1 MKRSET
7 DKKMNESKKPK
18 TETESKIIGTS
29 ELSIIVSER
38 IGRNIE
44 PKRLRSILR
53 NDNILSETFDD
64 GNYTKYRFRFPSNVT
79 DKIIGRL
86 IEIENGRNVKRSESI
101 KRKTERKTKT
111 ENVLIGIDDNGK
123 PLYEKPISEMVE
135 SDKTKTETE
144 SK

>member
-1 MKRSET
+1 MKLSET

-111 ENVLIGIDDNGK
+111 ENVLIGIDGNGK
-123 PLYEKPISEMVE
+123 PLYEIPKSELVE
-135 SDKTKTETE
+135 SDKTKNETE
-144 SK
+144 LK

>member
-1 MKRSET
+1 
-7 DKKMNESKKPK
+7 MNESKKPK

-111 ENVLIGIDDNGK
+111 ENVLIGIDGNGK
-123 PLYEKPISEMVE
+123 PLYEIPKSELVE
-135 SDKTKTETE
+135 SDKTKNETE
-144 SK
+144 LK